1 MQAVSYEALFAAA
14 DVPVVRAEP
23 ATAARDVHEAFAM
36 AARDLTPVALVMP
49 YQHEVAEA
57 GDAPVVAAEAPVPAE
72 PDAGEL
78 DAAAERLCEAERP
91 LVLAGRGA
99 FRAGAAAALRELA
112 DELGAVLGTSLPASG
127 LFRGHPADLGL
138 VGGFARPS
146 VQEAVNACD
155 VVLAVGAGL
164 NGFTTHQE
172 SLMGD
177 AHVIHVDRDPA
188 AFGRHRG
195 VSSTITGDGRVVAE
209 ALLARVRAREALRRR
224 HNRRR

>member
-1 MQAVSYEALFAAA
+1 MRRSS
-14 DVPVVRAEP
+14 
-23 ATAARDVHEAFAM
+23 
-36 AARDLTPVALVMP
+36 
-49 YQHEVAEA
+49 
-57 GDAPVVAAEAPVPAE
+57 
-72 PDAGEL
+72 
-78 DAAAERLCEAERP
+78 RP
-91 LVLAGRGA
+91 SRRPSPNPTGRAGRRRRAALRRGAPARARGARA
-99 FRAGAAAALRELA
+99 FRAGAADALRALA

-172 SLMGD
+172 SLMAD

-195 VSSTITGDGRVVAE
+195 VSSTITGDARAVAE
-209 ALLARVRAREALRRR
+209 ALLARVRARDGAASSVRRVPR
-224 HNRRR
+224 SPRRSGGRARIRSRTSRPRACSTRARCAAGSMRSCRRTARS